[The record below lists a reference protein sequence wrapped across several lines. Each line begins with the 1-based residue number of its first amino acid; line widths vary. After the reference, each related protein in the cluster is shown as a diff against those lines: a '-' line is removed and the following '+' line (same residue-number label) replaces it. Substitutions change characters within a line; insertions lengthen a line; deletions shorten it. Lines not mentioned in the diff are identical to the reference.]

1 MDNLVHIGN
10 ADIPIKEYKGERV
23 VTFKDIDMVHERPG
37 GTARKIFSDNRKHFV
52 EGEDYFVLKT
62 SDLENTGLS
71 EKRTLENLVL
81 SNFGTALITE
91 RGYLMLVKSFT
102 DDLAWEVQRKLV
114 SSYFNV
120 YFRMRLEHCSRVRY
134 QTLRMKGSDCMNEL
148 QIFNNEEF
156 GEIRTITKD
165 NETWFVA
172 SDICRSLDLSNP
184 TMAMQRIDDDEKA
197 KFNLGLSGGETNC
210 VNEYGLYS
218 LVLASRK
225 REAKDFKR
233 WITHEVLPSI
243 RKTGSYN
250 KPMSTAEK
258 IQLLAQGNEELNER
272 VDMVDGRVTDLENNM
287 TINYGQQVVIG
298 DEVNKVVIGAL
309 GGKDSAAYK
318 EISRKVFS
326 ECNRDIKHYFH
337 VNSRNNIPKKRFDEA
352 VQYIKNWHPCTNTQ
366 ILINSFKI

>member
-1 MDNLVHIGN
+1 MSV
-10 ADIPIKEYKGERV
+10 
-23 VTFKDIDMVHERPG
+23 
-37 GTARKIFSDNRKHFV
+37 
-52 EGEDYFVLKT
+52 
-62 SDLENTGLS
+62 
-71 EKRTLENLVL
+71 
-81 SNFGTALITE
+81 
-91 RGYLMLVKSFT
+91 
-102 DDLAWEVQRKLV
+102 
-114 SSYFNV
+114 
-120 YFRMRLEHCSRVRY
+120 
-134 QTLRMKGSDCMNEL
+134 L

-156 GEIRTITKD
+156 GEIRTVVVNDEPMFCLIDICKALELSNSRIVAD
-165 NETWFVA
+165 RLDEDERRKLDLHRQGETWFVTE
-172 SDICRSLDLSNP
+172 S
-184 TMAMQRIDDDEKA
+184 
-197 KFNLGLSGGETNC
+197 
-210 VNEYGLYS
+210 GLYAVILRS
-218 LVLASRK
+218 DKPNAKKFRK
-225 REAKDFKR
+225 
-233 WITHEVLPSI
+233 WVTSEVLPSI

-287 TINYGQQVVIG
+287 TIDYGQQVVIG

-366 ILINSFKI
+366 ILINSFKN

>member
-1 MDNLVHIGN
+1 
-10 ADIPIKEYKGERV
+10 
-23 VTFKDIDMVHERPG
+23 
-37 GTARKIFSDNRKHFV
+37 
-52 EGEDYFVLKT
+52 
-62 SDLENTGLS
+62 
-71 EKRTLENLVL
+71 
-81 SNFGTALITE
+81 
-91 RGYLMLVKSFT
+91 
-102 DDLAWEVQRKLV
+102 
-114 SSYFNV
+114 
-120 YFRMRLEHCSRVRY
+120 
-134 QTLRMKGSDCMNEL
+134 MNEL

-184 TMAMQRIDDDEKA
+184 TMTMQRIDDDEKA

-287 TINYGQQVVIG
+287 TIDYGQQVVIG

-318 EISRKVFS
+318 EINRKVFS